1 MQLDFI
7 ALNRDSLQNPWF
19 KPDPDNDNES
29 GNGSNKPN
37 PDDDKD
43 DDGEN
48 NKGPCFES
56 TAEHGVKENT
66 NGQGGCPPKLIN
78 YSIVNAEE
86 SPHIPI
92 DAHANYGVHLGE
104 R

>member
-1 MQLDFI
+1 MKTDLGFG
-7 ALNRDSLQNPWF
+7 LQNPWF
-19 KPDPDNDNES
+19 QPGPDPDNDNDEDSNNS
-29 GNGSNKPN
+29 G
-37 PDDDKD
+37 PD
-43 DDGEN
+43 EN
-48 NKGPCFES
+48 DTDNETNDKGPCFDLE
-56 TAEHGVKENT
+56 AEYGVKENP

-78 YSIVNAEE
+78 YSIVNAEV